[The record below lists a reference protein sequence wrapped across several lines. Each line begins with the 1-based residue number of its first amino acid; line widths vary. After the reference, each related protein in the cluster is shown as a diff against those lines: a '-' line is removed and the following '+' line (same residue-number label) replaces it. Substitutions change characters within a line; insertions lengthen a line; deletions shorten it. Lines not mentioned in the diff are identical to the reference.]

1 MTVKEYQQKL
11 MKQLAEL
18 KELNTPLQVAAATT
32 HATMVERIFQEGKN
46 ADGKEIGKYNTTS
59 EIYLNPNKAVRK
71 QGVKIQGKTGETVF
85 KNGKKH
91 KTAYFKSYSEYRG
104 KTGRQTKYVDLV
116 LSGDLQKDLSNKGLP
131 VRLTQHKYVSRV
143 SREINADKISGNE
156 DRYNAKIFALTI
168 SEKKEFEKIALQE
181 LINILS

>member
-18 KELNTPLQVAAATT
+18 KALNTPLQIAAATT

-116 LSGDLQKDLSNKGLP
+116 LSGDLQKDLSNNGTP

-143 SREINADKISGNE
+143 KRDLNADKISGNE
-156 DRYNAKIFALTI
+156 SHYKMEIFSLTND
-168 SEKKEFEKIALQE
+168 ERKEFDRIVLQE
-181 LINILS
+181 LINVLS